1 MFLKYLIFEFVL
13 GDFCHF
19 ENRLQLE
26 LFSIL
31 ETFIV
36 LRIIFVMQLLLQSL
50 SLERIGDFLMIE
62 SIHVT
67 VAFIII

>member
-1 MFLKYLIFEFVL
+1 MFLKCLIFEFVL

-19 ENRLQLE
+19 ENRLLLE